1 MMSLFSIDTNKPKK
15 KNIVKEK
22 KPIKVKKTLKEKKKA
37 KKNKL
42 KKENTFV
49 IKNHIV
55 LLNNYKYNN
64 INLKNNIQKNNFKK
78 PIGLYDPLGENI
90 NPLTGKPYQNLYES
104 ELDKYESGSLA
115 GKPYYRSYKN
125 LSYIWTNQIMYKHVT
140 EMMNS
145 IRNNQITMIKAGTG
159 VGKTLLTP
167 KVALQ
172 AFNFQ
177 KKVICTVPKRALA
190 RSNASF
196 SAKCLD
202 VLLGQEVGYF
212 FSGEKNKTDDTKL
225 VFTTSGSLKSL
236 VTGSEPLLKDYQ
248 CILIDEV
255 HERSIDTD
263 FLMLMMKEILE
274 KRPDFRLVL
283 MSATVDVSKFKDYF
297 NAQKQKITFNEIIVE
312 GKLHDV
318 KVHYEKKPL
327 HDWKAS
333 AVEKTIHLLKTTQE
347 GDILIF
353 MKAGNEGGF
362 IKQQI
367 ESATKHLKEI
377 NPFVI
382 ILESKTPS
390 DEQDYAT
397 DKFKYLQ
404 HPDNDPENPFNRKVV
419 IATNVAE
426 SSVTIDG
433 VVYVIDNGYEIES
446 SYYPRQ
452 NARSLLEERIS
463 KASAKQRKGRA
474 GRTKPGE
481 CFRLYT
487 EQEFEKFKE
496 YSTPEIQKTDITS
509 DILDLFKLPYVK
521 NTGDLKKYLNTL
533 MDPPKNEFIVSSMM
547 KLNALGATN
556 NTTNQGTITQMGLA
570 LSKFRKFDVHIS
582 KAIIASAKL
591 NCMYEVIQII
601 LISFMIDNRMESLF
615 NKYRPSR
622 KDMSEREKTNE
633 EKEFNKL
640 KKQFYSPYG
649 DFITILNVYE
659 SLKQHMN
666 VFIKKNKI
674 NENATNK
681 EDNSN
686 NENNNNSN
694 EKNNLTINKKKL
706 IKEAQR
712 WCYDNGV
719 NAKPFIDKGMR
730 NKSWDRIR
738 NDTRQLTQILNRIV
752 LSKNFKNLNNV
763 LISRENL
770 GNQKN
775 NAKKV
780 LKQNGGKSLLNFIE
794 SNVLKDKVHN
804 ILLAFCIGG
813 ITNIAYIH
821 DKKNLIYKTCFPQE
835 RMLCRLDPNSSLSS
849 SNATQFIIY
858 NELFM
863 LRKGASTLKL
873 NIISKIPADVLK
885 IMKKYYALYYNKCLV
900 KNNKSSYKKK

>member
-1 MMSLFSIDTNKPKK
+1 MSLFSLGDNNTK
-15 KNIVKEK
+15 KEK
-22 KPIKVKKTLKEKKKA
+22 KISKKNKIVKMKKVS

-42 KKENTFV
+42 KKENSFV
-49 IKNHIV
+49 MKNHIV

-64 INLKNNIQKNNFKK
+64 INLENNNKKNNFKK
-78 PIGLYDPLGENI
+78 PIGLYDPLGKNI
-90 NPLTGKPYQNLYES
+90 NPLTGNSYQNLYEN

-140 EMMNS
+140 EMMDS

-202 VLLGQEVGYF
+202 VMLGKEVGYF
-212 FSGEKNKTDDTKL
+212 FSGEKKKTDDTKL
-225 VFTTSGSLKSL
+225 VFTTAGSLKSL

-297 NAQKQKITFNEIIVE
+297 NAQKQKISFNEIVVE
-312 GKLHDV
+312 GKLHEV

-327 HDWKAS
+327 NDWKTS
-333 AVEKTIHLLKTTQE
+333 AIEKTIHLLKTTQE

-353 MKAGNEGGF
+353 MKSGMEGAI

-367 ESATKHLKEI
+367 ESQTKNLKDI
-377 NPFVI
+377 NPFI
-382 ILESKTPS
+382 MILESKTPS

-404 HPDNDPENPFNRKVV
+404 HPDNDPENPFNRKVI

-433 VVYVIDNGYEIES
+433 VVYVIDNGFEIES
-446 SYYPRQ
+446 SYYPKQ

-463 KASAKQRKGRA
+463 KASANQRKGRA

-533 MDPPKNEFIVSSMM
+533 MDPPKNDFISSSII
-547 KLNALGATN
+547 KLNALGATSSDN
-556 NTTNQGTITQMGLA
+556 DQGTITQMGLA
-570 LSKFRKFDVHIS
+570 ISKFRKFDVHIS

-591 NCMYEVIQII
+591 NCMYEVIQIV
-601 LISFMIDNRMESLF
+601 LITFDIDNQIKSLF

-622 KDMSEREKTNE
+622 RSMSEREKTNE
-633 EKEFNKL
+633 EKEYNKL
-640 KKQFYSPYG
+640 KKKFYSSYG
-649 DFITILNVYE
+649 DYITILNVYE

-666 VFIKKNKI
+666 IFMKNNKI

-681 EDNSN
+681 ENNESN
-686 NENNNNSN
+686 NDAHDV
-694 EKNNLTINKKKL
+694 NNLTTNKRRM
-706 IKEAQR
+706 IKEAKK

-719 NAKPFIDKGMR
+719 NSKPFIDKGMR
-730 NKSWDRIR
+730 NKSWDRVR
-738 NDTRQLTQILNRIV
+738 NDTRQITQILNVIIQ
-752 LSKNFKNLNNV
+752 SKNFKNLNNV
-763 LISRENL
+763 LISRDNL

-794 SNVLKDKVHN
+794 SNVLNDKIHN
-804 ILLAFCIGG
+804 VLLAFCIGG

-821 DKKNLIYKTCFPQE
+821 NKKNFTYKTCFPQE
-835 RMLCRLDPNSSLSS
+835 KMLCKLDRDSSLSE

-863 LRKGASTLKL
+863 LRKGAPILKL
-873 NIISKIPADVLK
+873 NIISKIPAEVLK
-885 IMKKYYALYYNKCLV
+885 IMKKYYEVYYKKCLV
-900 KNNKSSYKKK
+900 KNNNSSSKKTYTKK